1 MSNQTLRDVAQAF
14 IDDWNG
20 DKMPFYCSKHVE
32 AIKRALAQPDPEP
45 TLCGMDEEG
54 LGMFVNDV
62 RSAKKHLEQGRSR
75 SAEIRIARAL
85 NLIPVERKTWTVP
98 TPNRNTV
105 AAIACGDLELP
116 KGIEV
121 SANLCA
127 DQSSVRLFIAKGNIS
142 LAAGWVV
149 DITDPDNLFIVGGE
163 S

>member
-85 NLIPVERKTWTVP
+85 NLIPVERKTWTVQS
-98 TPNRNTV
+98 TPIYELTV
-105 AAIACGDLELP
+105 DEIETMPYGVAIVCTCSERYWTFQMSR
-116 KGIEV
+116 I
-121 SANLCA
+121 
-127 DQSSVRLFIAKGNIS
+127 
-142 LAAGWVV
+142 VV
-149 DITDPDNLFIVGGE
+149 GTQIDITDPDNPFIVGDE